1 MVMLMSFSFSFFET
15 ASIFCLNRLRS
26 AFMPPSKR
34 TALQH
39 FNPVKSQAVDLLSD
53 PQSPPEDDDASN
65 PAVMDLGAQDPQV
78 ENTAPTAQVH
88 PESPSQHAVL
98 AGETRPSI
106 PKSPVSTRDRF
117 LAGFLPAR
125 TCCNLE
131 LCRAPAGAKF
141 NISGI
146 CISVYPA
153 VTNPD
158 RRYIQLAD
166 STGSVGITVWNA
178 NVMKFSTD
186 SVGALVS
193 LNKVSISSHHGKK
206 QLTMTRDSIVDIAS
220 DTQHSVSQWWQQLLK
235 QVPKSCGSV
244 HDIADNDIVAV
255 SGICG
260 HVTSEQKMVNGA
272 EKTLTTVHL
281 VDSSGR
287 LDIRSW
293 NHMPDA
299 FLQYVDRPIVVKRV
313 RVTSFA
319 GQKMCELLDGSGSV
333 IESDFPGQAA
343 LAKFWAS

>member
-1 MVMLMSFSFSFFET
+1 M
-15 ASIFCLNRLRS
+15 
-26 AFMPPSKR
+26 
-34 TALQH
+34 
-39 FNPVKSQAVDLLSD
+39 
-53 PQSPPEDDDASN
+53 
-65 PAVMDLGAQDPQV
+65 
-78 ENTAPTAQVH
+78 
-88 PESPSQHAVL
+88 
-98 AGETRPSI
+98 
-106 PKSPVSTRDRF
+106 
-117 LAGFLPAR
+117 
-125 TCCNLE
+125 
-131 LCRAPAGAKF
+131 
-141 NISGI
+141 
-146 CISVYPA
+146 
-153 VTNPD
+153 TNPD

-206 QLTMTRDSIVDIAS
+206 QLTMTRDSVVDIAS

-244 HDIADNDIVAV
+244 HDISDNDIVAV
-255 SGICG
+255 SGMCG